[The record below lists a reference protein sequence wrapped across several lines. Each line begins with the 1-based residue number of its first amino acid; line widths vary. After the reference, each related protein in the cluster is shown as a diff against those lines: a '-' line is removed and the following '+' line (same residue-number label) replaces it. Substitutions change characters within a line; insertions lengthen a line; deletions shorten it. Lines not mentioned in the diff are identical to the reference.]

1 MVIRRSGFV
10 MNVCVIVNK
19 DVREDVKVTLEID
32 RVRIAVLI
40 LPRVSLKTEQ
50 VRGR

>member
-1 MVIRRSGFV
+1 MIRSGFV
-10 MNVCVIVNK
+10 MNVWLAVNK

-40 LPRVSLKTEQ
+40 LPRMHLRTEQ
-50 VRGR
+50 VRDR